1 MTPSKIKTTKLF
13 AAALGGGLALGAFV
27 APMAHA
33 EESSTDAVTSFSSE
47 GSSDPAENP
56 DLDRRIRTVLKYG
69 VTTEADIAQCQA
81 DWAGMELPALDR
93 SYDFPCPTSPIT
105 QEDVDAAK
113 AKTGVGDFLSQ
124 VREFFQGFSS

>member
-13 AAALGGGLALGAFV
+13 AAALVGGLALGAFV

-33 EESSTDAVTSFSSE
+33 EEDAVTGFSSE

-56 DLDRRIRTVLKYG
+56 DFDRRIRTVLKYG
-69 VTTEADIAQCQA
+69 VTTEADIAKCQA
-81 DWAGMELPALDR
+81 DWAGKELPALDR

-113 AKTGVGDFLSQ
+113 AKAGVGDFLSQ